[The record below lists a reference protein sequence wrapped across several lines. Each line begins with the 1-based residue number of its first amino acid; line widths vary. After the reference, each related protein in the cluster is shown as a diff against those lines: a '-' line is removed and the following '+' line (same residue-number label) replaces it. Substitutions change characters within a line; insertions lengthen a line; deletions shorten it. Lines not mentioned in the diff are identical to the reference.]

1 MRRILVTG
9 DHSYRS
15 EGVAVEQLTEDAPA
29 IVQVERDSTITKV
42 WLFGVF
48 VAALFYITVGRA
60 FTWLAPPLAE
70 TRLFAYIGN
79 AWLHGDLPYKR
90 IWEMKPPG
98 IFAIDAA
105 VFAFFPYSFHAL
117 AVVEGVVLAGC
128 AATLYLL
135 LREWRV
141 SRLGCGL
148 AVLLF
153 AIMANR
159 TGGSSNHTEIY
170 LFWPAALSMLVFSR
184 ALPELRPTRV
194 VLSGLLTGVATLFK
208 LTGLA
213 PLLAQS
219 IFLVVL
225 CVAFHRLT
233 LRKLGATI
241 LLALGGVVLAW
252 LPVLVYFGVYDALR
266 GLIEASFVY
275 PFYYAA
281 GNPRTVRRYAEMIF
295 SFLGDLHPII
305 IFVVIGFGA
314 YVGQAI
320 SSFRDTK
327 QHDRHSDHVGLLYL
341 LSGLW
346 VLADLAGALAGNR
359 SQPQYFL
366 PLTLS
371 LAAMVGLTYAR
382 HVENQPLRKPLQ
394 YSVLALL
401 VGPLMFAHF
410 NTRMREFVHLI
421 RYGHEFSEDAA
432 VNGHDRPIEAR
443 VQEVAAFVDRNRRAN
458 DTLFSW
464 GYHPWLFQM
473 LDIRSPVYVP
483 DLWYRKQ
490 FAGNVQR
497 QFVEDVLNQLQ
508 SNPPTFVVDSSG
520 PDDPEADKQG
530 NPYYQAFSKFI
541 DGQYDFLREF
551 RLADDTKFEI
561 YRRRGAT

>member
-29 IVQVERDSTITKV
+29 IVHRVERDSTIARV
-42 WLFGVF
+42 WLFAVF
-48 VAALFYITVGRA
+48 VAALVYILIGRA
-60 FTWLAPPLAE
+60 FTWLAPPLSEA
-70 TRLFAYIGN
+70 RLFAYIGN
-79 AWLHGDLPYKR
+79 AWLHGDLPYKAV
-90 IWEMKPPG
+90 WEMKPPG
-98 IFAIDAA
+98 IFAVDAA

-141 SRLGCGL
+141 SRTGCSLG
-148 AVLLF
+148 VLLF

-159 TGGSSNHTEIY
+159 MQGASNLTENY

-194 VLSGLLTGVATLFK
+194 VLSGLLTGAATLFK

-219 IFLVVL
+219 MFLVIL
-225 CVAFHRLT
+225 CFVFRQLT
-233 LRKLGATI
+233 FRKLVATI
-241 LLALGGVVLAW
+241 SLALGGVVLAW
-252 LPVLVYFGVYDALR
+252 LPVLVYFGVHDALR

-275 PFYYAA
+275 PFYYSA

-305 IFVVIGFGA
+305 IFVVIGVGA
-314 YVGQAI
+314 YVGKVI
-320 SSFRDTK
+320 SSFRDAK

-341 LSGLW
+341 LGGLW

-359 SQPQYFL
+359 GQSQYFL

-371 LAAMVGLTYAR
+371 LAAMAGLTYAR
-382 HVENQPLRKPLQ
+382 HIENQPLRKPVQ

-410 NTRMREFVHLI
+410 NMQMREFVHLI
-421 RYGHEFSEDAA
+421 RYGHPFSEDAIF
-432 VNGHDRPIEAR
+432 GHDRPINAQ
-443 VQEVAAFVDRNRRAN
+443 VQEVAAFVDRNRGAN

-473 LDIRSPVYVP
+473 LDIKSPVYVL
-483 DLWYRKQ
+483 DLWNRKQ
-490 FAGNVQR
+490 FAGSTQR
-497 QFVEDVLNQLQ
+497 QFVNDVLTQLQ
-508 SNPPTFVVDSSG
+508 STPPTFIVDSSSV
-520 PDDPEADKQG
+520 DDPEADKRG
-530 NPYYQAFSKFI
+530 NPYYQALTHLM

-551 RLADDTKFEI
+551 RLTEGTKIEI
-561 YRRRGAT
+561 YRRRP